1 MDTQIVILAAGKGT
15 RMGNSELPKVLVP
28 LKGKPVITYLLDE
41 VAKLKDA
48 PPPVIVVGYKST
60 MVKEELG
67 KQYKYAL
74 QRDQLGTAHAVWSA
88 ASCITEKNV
97 FTSNANITYN
107 ANTRTVTWNIGTLQG
122 GKTVAAD
129 IQVSVRPSLSHVGT
143 SPSITSG
150 ITLDAE
156 ELDSKARIKNTLNPL
171 TTALSQRF
179 RITVEL
185 FAGCLKCAMGNLPV
199 KQLPQRTLRQ

>member
-1 MDTQIVILAAGKGT
+1 VYVTWQ
-15 RMGNSELPKVLVP
+15 
-28 LKGKPVITYLLDE
+28 
-41 VAKLKDA
+41 
-48 PPPVIVVGYKST
+48 
-60 MVKEELG
+60 
-67 KQYKYAL
+67 
-74 QRDQLGTAHAVWSA
+74 
-88 ASCITEKNV
+88 NV
-97 FTSNANITYN
+97 FTSNANVTYN

-171 TTALSQRF
+171 TTALSREVGGAQVSR
-179 RITVEL
+179 VVSE
-185 FAGCLKCAMGNLPV
+185 
-199 KQLPQRTLRQ
+199 